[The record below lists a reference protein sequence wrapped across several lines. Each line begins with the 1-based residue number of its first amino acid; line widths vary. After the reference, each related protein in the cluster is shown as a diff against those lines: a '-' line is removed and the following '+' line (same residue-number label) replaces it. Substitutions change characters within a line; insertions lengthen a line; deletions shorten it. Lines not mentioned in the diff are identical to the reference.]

1 MPGRVRSPAER
12 PLVRRQDLWCRHHG
26 AAARGPAA
34 DLRLMA
40 VRTAGT
46 DAHLV
51 PPLGVV
57 KYLVAQHTAGIWAR
71 CGIGARPWSSA
82 WSSIALLYGGVSAAC
97 SGAGCHSSG
106 YRKSSSRIVG
116 SHDPLFSND
125 GPVAQVVRAHA

>member
-26 AAARGPAA
+26 AAAREPAG

-46 DAHLV
+46 DAQLA

-57 KYLVAQHTAGIWAR
+57 KYLVAQHTAVIWAR
-71 CGIGARPWSSA
+71 SGIGARPCSSA
-82 WSSIALLYGGVSAAC
+82 WSSTALVYGSLSAAC
-97 SGAGCHSSG
+97 SEAGCHSSG
-106 YRKSSSRIVG
+106 NRKSSSRIVG
-116 SHDPLFSND
+116 SHNPLFRTT
-125 GPVAQVVRAHA
+125 GL

>member
-57 KYLVAQHTAGIWAR
+57 KYLVAQHTAVIWAR
-71 CGIGARPWSSA
+71 SGIGARPCSSA
-82 WSSIALLYGGVSAAC
+82 WSSTALVYGSISAAC
-97 SGAGCHSSG
+97 SE
-106 YRKSSSRIVG
+106 
-116 SHDPLFSND
+116 
-125 GPVAQVVRAHA
+125 PVAIRAATVSRAAESSDRITRCSATTGL